1 MMRLTIVAVGRHKTG
16 PLKAL
21 QEFYAE
27 RIRWPLTIREVEER
41 RKLPPAELKAREG
54 ELILGALPKD
64 AELIALD
71 GRGKTL
77 SSTDLANR
85 LARWRDADA
94 SLAFAIGGA
103 DGLADTV
110 LDQGQAGAVARR
122 DDLAAPSGP
131 RHAAGAA
138 LSGAANPRRPSL
150 SPGIGHRE

>member
-77 SSTDLANR
+77 SSTDLADR

-103 DGLADTV
+103 DGLADAV
-110 LDQGQAGAVARR
+110 LDQARLMLSLGAMTWPHLLVRGMLLEQLYRAQQILAGH
-122 DDLAAPSGP
+122 PY
-131 RHAAGAA
+131 
-138 LSGAANPRRPSL
+138 
-150 SPGIGHRE
+150 HRE

>member
-41 RKLPPAELKAREG
+41 RKLPPPELKAREG

-64 AELIALD
+64 AGLIALD

-103 DGLADTV
+103 DGLADAV
-110 LDQGQAGAVARR
+110 LDQARLVLSLGAMTWPHLLVRGMLLEQLYRAQQILAGH
-122 DDLAAPSGP
+122 PY
-131 RHAAGAA
+131 
-138 LSGAANPRRPSL
+138 
-150 SPGIGHRE
+150 HRE

>member
-94 SLAFAIGGA
+94 GLAFAIGGA

-110 LDQGQAGAVARR
+110 LDKARLVLSLGAMTWPHLLVRGMLLEQLYRAQQILAGH
-122 DDLAAPSGP
+122 PY
-131 RHAAGAA
+131 
-138 LSGAANPRRPSL
+138 
-150 SPGIGHRE
+150 HRE

>member
-1 MMRLTIVAVGRHKTG
+1 MRLTIVAVGRHKTG

-77 SSTDLANR
+77 SSTDLADR

-103 DGLADTV
+103 DGLADAV
-110 LDQGQAGAVARR
+110 LDQARLVLSLGAMTWPHLLVRGMLLEQLYRAQQILAGH
-122 DDLAAPSGP
+122 PY
-131 RHAAGAA
+131 
-138 LSGAANPRRPSL
+138 
-150 SPGIGHRE
+150 HRE